1 MDSIGQII
9 AKKRKKCGL
18 SQDDLAKA
26 LHDNGHNLTRKAI
39 SKWEQNATEPG
50 LAVFMSLCRILGIHD
65 IYETF
70 LGSNPF
76 NPMSTLNDEGKAKVL
91 DYISLIHDTGKYE
104 KNVCKII
111 PFRRD
116 FTIYENAVSA
126 GTGNFLEDGPS
137 KIISIDTSLVPENA
151 SFGVKISGNSMEP
164 KFSDGQVAIVMKQE
178 TVENGE
184 IGIFSLNG
192 DAYIKKLK
200 EDGNGIFLISLNNKY
215 KPIPVGKND
224 RLDVFGKVI
233 GKLTSDEISETA
245 LD

>member
-9 AKKRKKCGL
+9 ARYRKKCGL
-18 SQDDLAKA
+18 SQEDLAKA
-26 LHDNGHNLTRKAI
+26 LQHNGYSLTRKAI

-50 LAVFMSLCRILGIHD
+50 LAIFLSLCQILGIHD

-70 LGSNPF
+70 HGSNPF
-76 NPMSTLNDEGKAKVL
+76 NPLSTLNDEGRAKAI
-91 DYISLIHDTGKYE
+91 DYITLLHDTGKYE

-137 KIISIDTSLVPENA
+137 NVISIDTSLVPENA
-151 SFGVKISGNSMEP
+151 SFGVMISGDSMEP
-164 KFSDGQVAIVMKQE
+164 EFSDGQIALVMKQE

-192 DAYIKKLK
+192 DAYIKKLR
-200 EDGNGIFLISLNNKY
+200 EDSNGIFLISLNKKY

-233 GKLTSDEISETA
+233 GRLTPDEISETT